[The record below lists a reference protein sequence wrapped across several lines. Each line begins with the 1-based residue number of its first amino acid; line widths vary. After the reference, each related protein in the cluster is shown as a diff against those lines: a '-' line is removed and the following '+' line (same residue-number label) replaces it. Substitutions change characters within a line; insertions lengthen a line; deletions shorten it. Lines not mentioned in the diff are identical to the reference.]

1 MSHITDTTTEFIIT
15 RWNFVLLS
23 CVAVVGLGDVWAFPY
38 LVGQYG
44 GGAFLIFYL
53 LFLFMM
59 SMPIMVVVILLGRR
73 GHLSPINSM
82 KTLALEQGAHSS
94 WHYVAWLGTIAGA
107 IILSYYSVFA
117 GETFAYLFRAASGM
131 FTAQT
136 IDGIQSIH
144 NNFRSN
150 SESLLAWHTI
160 LIVIVCIIVSRGCR
174 SGVLFFNK
182 LMLPVF
188 LIAMFVLVLTAF
200 YSSGTEASRQYLFTI
215 DWQHFFYPPD
225 HRTLNLIGTTIEP
238 SFSLSGVFK
247 AIESAFY
254 TMALG
259 MLATMAYASFLDQKG
274 CVIRSAVVV
283 VVIDFLVSIII
294 GWAILSLVFANN
306 MTEAAGTELAFEV
319 MPFIF
324 GSMEHGSLL
333 ASLFYVVLFLAAI
346 TTMIA
351 LAEPLVLWL
360 TERYSFSRV
369 RASVWSGVIIWL
381 MGLLSI
387 FSITGISLDE
397 MLPGLTQWLGTD
409 KLTGS
414 GEHVAVTAFQLLDL
428 IAVKWMLPLTAFFLL
443 IFAGWKMHGD
453 SLRLELDV
461 NDRLVLSAGV
471 WMIRYL
477 APLLLLVVLLRSAN
491 YLNL

>member
-1 MSHITDTTTEFIIT
+1 MSPITDSTTEFIIT

-23 CVAVVGLGDVWAFPY
+23 CVAVIGLGDVWAFPY
-38 LVGQYG
+38 LVGHYG

-53 LFLFMM
+53 LFLFLM
-59 SMPIMVVVILLGRR
+59 SLPIMVVVILLGRR
-73 GHLSPINSM
+73 GHLSPINTM
-82 KTLALEQGAHSS
+82 KTLALEQGAHSN

-117 GETFAYLFRAASGM
+117 GETFAYLFRAASGLFM
-131 FTAQT
+131 AQT
-136 IDGIQSIH
+136 TDGIQSIH
-144 NNFRSN
+144 NNFRTN
-150 SESLLAWHTI
+150 PESLLAWHTI

-174 SGVLFFNK
+174 SGVLLFNK
-182 LMLPVF
+182 LMLPLF
-188 LIAMFVLVLTAF
+188 IIAMFVLIIAAF
-200 YSSGTEASRQYLFTI
+200 SSTGTEASGEYLFRL
-215 DWQHFFYPPD
+215 DWHGFFYPPD
-225 HRTLNLIGTTIEP
+225 NRSLNLISTSIEP

-259 MLATMAYASFLDQKG
+259 MLATMAYASFLEQKG
-274 CVIRSAVVV
+274 CVIRAAVSVV
-283 VVIDFLVSIII
+283 IIDFLVSIII
-294 GWAILSLVFANN
+294 GWAILSLVYAQN
-306 MTEAAGTELAFEV
+306 MNEASGSELAFEV

-324 GSMEHGSLL
+324 GSMEYGRTL
-333 ASLFYVVLFLAAI
+333 ASLFYIVLFLAAI

-360 TERYSFSRV
+360 TERFSLTRV
-369 RASVWSGVIIWL
+369 RASVWSGVLIWL

-414 GEHVAVTAFQLLDL
+414 GEHIAVTAFQLLDL
-428 IAVKWMLPLTAFFLL
+428 IAVKWMLPLTALL
-443 IFAGWKMHGD
+443 LIIFAGWKMHSD

-461 NDRLVLSAGV
+461 NDRLALSAGV

-491 YLNL
+491 II

>member
-1 MSHITDTTTEFIIT
+1 MSPITDTTTEFRIT

-23 CVAVVGLGDVWAFPY
+23 SVAVIGLGDIWAFPF

-44 GGAFLIFYL
+44 GGFLVFYM
-53 LFLFMM
+53 LFLFLL

-73 GHLSPINSM
+73 GHLSPINTM
-82 KTLALEQGAHSS
+82 KTLALEQGANSA

-117 GETFAYLFRAASGM
+117 GETLAYFFRAASGI

-136 IDGIQSIH
+136 SDGIQSIH
-144 NNFRSN
+144 NDFRTN

-160 LIVIVCIIVSRGCR
+160 LIVSVCIIISRGCR

-182 LMLPVF
+182 LILPLFFVAVF
-188 LIAMFVLVLTAF
+188 ILVLAAF
-200 YSSGTEASRQYLFTI
+200 YSSGTESSRLYLFSL
-215 DWQHFFYPPD
+215 DWHRFFYPPD
-225 HRTLNLIGTTIEP
+225 DQALNLINTTIEP
-238 SFSLSGVFK
+238 SFSLTGVYK

-259 MLATMAYASFLDQKG
+259 MLATMAYASFLEQKG
-274 CVIRSAVVV
+274 CVIRSAVF
-283 VVIDFLVSIII
+283 VVIIDFVVSIII
-294 GWAILSLVFANN
+294 GWAIMSLVFANN
-306 MTEAAGTELAFEV
+306 MSESSGTELAFEV

-324 GSMEHGSLL
+324 GSMEYGRIL
-333 ASLFYVVLFLAAI
+333 ASLFYVVLFLAAF

-351 LAEPLVLWL
+351 LAEPLILWL
-360 TERYSFSRV
+360 TERYSLSRA
-369 RASVWSGVIIWL
+369 RASVWSGVFIWL

-387 FSITGISLDE
+387 FSITGVSLDE

-414 GEHVAVTAFQLLDL
+414 GEHVSLTAFQLLDL

-443 IFAGWKMHGD
+443 IFAGWKMDGD

-461 NDRLVLSAGV
+461 NDRLALSAGV

-491 YLNL
+491 II